1 MIKSPTRTFTIGTA
15 LKLLIV
21 DDHGLVREGL
31 KAILGQSDLQAKC
44 LEAWDEMSI
53 LQSLQQHP
61 DVNLV
66 LLDIQLPGLSGM
78 ELLKRI
84 VKEHPAMP
92 IIMLS
97 ADHDSDTV
105 SQALQLG
112 ASGFM
117 PKNSLNQVLISAIRL
132 VLAGGVY
139 IPPEALLKSAPKPT
153 LLPTNKAAL
162 QLESLGLT
170 NRQLDVLRLLLKG
183 LPNKRISR
191 QIDLAEATVKIHI
204 RGILRTL
211 GVTNRTE
218 ALVKL
223 TEMGYRI
230 AETDDLQPSQYE
242 SPP

>member
-1 MIKSPTRTFTIGTA
+1 M
-15 LKLLIV
+15 KLLIV

-31 KAILGQSDLQAKC
+31 KAILGQSDLKAEC
-44 LEAWDEMSI
+44 LEAWDEISI
-53 LQSLQQHP
+53 WQCLKQHP

-78 ELLKRI
+78 DLLKRI
-84 VKEHPAMP
+84 AKEHPAMP

-97 ADHDSDTV
+97 ADHDSNTV
-105 SQALQLG
+105 SQALQWG

-139 IPPEALLKSAPKPT
+139 IPPEALLKSVPKPQ
-153 LLPTNKAAL
+153 PSPSNKAAL
-162 QLESLGLT
+162 QLDSLGLT
-170 NRQLDVLRLLLKG
+170 NRQLDVLRLLVKG
-183 LPNKRISR
+183 LSNKRISR

-218 ALVKL
+218 ALVRL

-230 AETDDLQPSQYE
+230 AETDDSQPSQDE
-242 SPP
+242 SQP

>member
-1 MIKSPTRTFTIGTA
+1 

-31 KAILGQSDLQAKC
+31 KAILGQSELQAQC

-53 LQSLQQHP
+53 WQCLQQHP

-132 VLAGGVY
+132 VMAGGIY
-139 IPPEALLKSAPKPT
+139 IPPEALLKSAPKSAP
-153 LLPTNKAAL
+153 LPTNKVAL

-230 AETDDLQPSQYE
+230 AETDDLQPSNDE

>member
-1 MIKSPTRTFTIGTA
+1 M
-15 LKLLIV
+15 KLLIV

-31 KAILGQSDLQAKC
+31 KAILGQSDLQAEC
-44 LEAWDEMSI
+44 LEAWDEISI
-53 LQSLQQHP
+53 WHCLKKHP
-61 DVNLV
+61 DVKLV

-78 ELLKRI
+78 DLLRRI
-84 VKEHPAMP
+84 AIEHPAIP

-97 ADHDSDTV
+97 ADHDSNTV
-105 SQALQLG
+105 SQALQWG

-139 IPPEALLKSAPKPT
+139 IPPEALLKSALKPQPA
-153 LLPTNKAAL
+153 PTTMAAL
-162 QLESLGLT
+162 QLDSLGLT
-170 NRQLDVLRLLLKG
+170 NRQLDVLRLLVKG
-183 LPNKRISR
+183 LSNKRISR

-211 GVTNRTE
+211 SVTNRTE

-230 AETDDLQPSQYE
+230 AEPDDLQPPQDESQ
-242 SPP
+242 P

>member
-1 MIKSPTRTFTIGTA
+1 M
-15 LKLLIV
+15 KLLIV

-31 KAILGQSDLQAKC
+31 KAILGQSDLKAEC
-44 LEAWDEMSI
+44 LEAWDEISI
-53 LQSLQQHP
+53 WQCLKQHP

-78 ELLKRI
+78 DLLKRI
-84 VKEHPAMP
+84 AKEHPAMP

-97 ADHDSDTV
+97 ADHDSNTV
-105 SQALQLG
+105 SQALQWG

-139 IPPEALLKSAPKPT
+139 IPPEALLKSVPKPQ
-153 LLPTNKAAL
+153 PAPSNKTTL
-162 QLESLGLT
+162 QLDSLGLT
-170 NRQLDVLRLLLKG
+170 NRQLDVLRLLVKG
-183 LPNKRISR
+183 LSNKRISR

-230 AETDDLQPSQYE
+230 AETDDLQPPLDESQ
-242 SPP
+242 P

>member
-1 MIKSPTRTFTIGTA
+1 

-31 KAILGQSDLQAKC
+31 KAILGQSELQAQC

-53 LQSLQQHP
+53 WQCLQQHP

-132 VLAGGVY
+132 VMAGGVY
-139 IPPEALLKSAPKPT
+139 IPPEALLKSAPKSVP
-153 LLPTNKAAL
+153 LPTNKAAL

-218 ALVKL
+218 VLVKL

-230 AETDDLQPSQYE
+230 AETEDLQLSNDE

>member
-1 MIKSPTRTFTIGTA
+1 M
-15 LKLLIV
+15 KLLIV

-31 KAILGQSDLQAKC
+31 KAILGQSDLKAEC
-44 LEAWDEMSI
+44 LEAWDEISI
-53 LQSLQQHP
+53 WQCLKQHP

-78 ELLKRI
+78 DLLKRI
-84 VKEHPAMP
+84 AKEHPAMP

-97 ADHDSDTV
+97 ADHDSNTV
-105 SQALQLG
+105 SQALQWG

-139 IPPEALLKSAPKPT
+139 IPPEALLKSVPKPQPT
-153 LLPTNKAAL
+153 PTNKAAL
-162 QLESLGLT
+162 QLDSLGLT
-170 NRQLDVLRLLLKG
+170 NRQLDVLRLLVRG
-183 LPNKRISR
+183 LSNKRISR

-218 ALVKL
+218 ALVRL

-230 AETDDLQPSQYE
+230 AETDDSQPPQDESQ
-242 SPP
+242 P

>member
-1 MIKSPTRTFTIGTA
+1 M
-15 LKLLIV
+15 KLLIV

-31 KAILGQSDLQAKC
+31 KAILGQSDLKAEC
-44 LEAWDEMSI
+44 LEAWDEISI
-53 LQSLQQHP
+53 WQCLKEHP

-78 ELLKRI
+78 DLLRRI
-84 VKEHPAMP
+84 AKEHPAMP
-92 IIMLS
+92 VIMLS
-97 ADHDSDTV
+97 ADHDSQTV
-105 SQALQLG
+105 SQALQWG

-139 IPPEALLKSAPKPT
+139 IPPEALLKSSPKPQ
-153 LLPTNKAAL
+153 PASTNKAAL
-162 QLESLGLT
+162 QLDSLGLT
-170 NRQLDVLRLLLKG
+170 NRQLDVLRLLVKG
-183 LPNKRISR
+183 LSNKRISR

-230 AETDDLQPSQYE
+230 AETDVLQPPQDE
-242 SPP
+242 SSP

>member
-1 MIKSPTRTFTIGTA
+1 M
-15 LKLLIV
+15 KLLIV

-31 KAILGQSDLQAKC
+31 KAILGQSDLKAEC
-44 LEAWDEMSI
+44 LEAWDEISI
-53 LQSLQQHP
+53 WQCLKEHP

-78 ELLKRI
+78 DLLKRI
-84 VKEHPAMP
+84 ANEHPAMP

-97 ADHDSDTV
+97 ADHDSNTV
-105 SQALQLG
+105 SQALQWG

-139 IPPEALLKSAPKPT
+139 IPPEALLKSVPKPQPV
-153 LLPTNKAAL
+153 PTNKAAL
-162 QLESLGLT
+162 QLDSLGLT
-170 NRQLDVLRLLLKG
+170 NRQLDVLRLLVKG
-183 LPNKRISR
+183 LSNKRISR

-218 ALVKL
+218 ALVRL

-230 AETDDLQPSQYE
+230 AEPDDLQPSQDE
-242 SPP
+242 SQP

>member
-1 MIKSPTRTFTIGTA
+1 

-31 KAILGQSDLQAKC
+31 KAILGQSDLKAEC
-44 LEAWDEMSI
+44 LEAWDEISI
-53 LQSLQQHP
+53 WQCLKQHP

-78 ELLKRI
+78 DLLKRI
-84 VKEHPAMP
+84 AKEHPAMP

-97 ADHDSDTV
+97 ADHDSNTV
-105 SQALQLG
+105 SQALQWG

-139 IPPEALLKSAPKPT
+139 IPPEALLKSVPKPQ
-153 LLPTNKAAL
+153 PSPSNKTTL
-162 QLESLGLT
+162 QLDSLGLT
-170 NRQLDVLRLLLKG
+170 NRQLDVLRLLVKG
-183 LPNKRISR
+183 LSNKRISR

-211 GVTNRTE
+211 SVTNRTE

-230 AETDDLQPSQYE
+230 AETDDLQHPLDESQ
-242 SPP
+242 P

>member
-1 MIKSPTRTFTIGTA
+1 M
-15 LKLLIV
+15 KLLIV

-31 KAILGQSDLQAKC
+31 KAILGQSDLQAQC
-44 LEAWDEMSI
+44 IEAWDELSI
-53 LQSLQQHP
+53 WQCLKEHS
-61 DVNLV
+61 DINLM

-78 ELLKRI
+78 DLLRRI
-84 VKEHPAMP
+84 VKERPAMP

-97 ADHDSDTV
+97 ADHDSSTV
-105 SQALQLG
+105 SQALQWG

-139 IPPEALLKSAPKPT
+139 IPPEALLKSVPKPAPS
-153 LLPTNKAAL
+153 PTQKVAL
-162 QLESLGLT
+162 QLETLGLT

-230 AETDDLQPSQYE
+230 TEIDEVPPSLDESQP
-242 SPP
+242 

>member
-1 MIKSPTRTFTIGTA
+1 MIKSKVRTSTIGSA

-31 KAILGQSDLQAKC
+31 KAILGQSDLKAEC
-44 LEAWDEMSI
+44 LEAWDEISI
-53 LQSLQQHP
+53 WHCLKKHP
-61 DVNLV
+61 DVKLV

-78 ELLKRI
+78 DLLKRI
-84 VKEHPAMP
+84 AKEHPAMP

-97 ADHDSDTV
+97 ADHDSNTV
-105 SQALQLG
+105 SQALQWG

-139 IPPEALLKSAPKPT
+139 IPPEALLKSVPKPQPA
-153 LLPTNKAAL
+153 PTNKAAL
-162 QLESLGLT
+162 QLDSLGLT
-170 NRQLDVLRLLLKG
+170 NRQLDVLRLLVKG
-183 LPNKRISR
+183 LSNKRISR

-218 ALVKL
+218 ALVRL

-230 AETDDLQPSQYE
+230 AETDDSQPSQDE
-242 SPP
+242 SQP

>member
-1 MIKSPTRTFTIGTA
+1 M
-15 LKLLIV
+15 KLLIV

-31 KAILGQSDLQAKC
+31 KAILGQSDLKAEC
-44 LEAWDEMSI
+44 LEAWDEISI
-53 LQSLQQHP
+53 WQCLKEHP

-78 ELLKRI
+78 DLLKRI
-84 VKEHPAMP
+84 AKEHPAMP

-97 ADHDSDTV
+97 ADHDSNTV
-105 SQALQLG
+105 SQALQWG

-139 IPPEALLKSAPKPT
+139 IPPEALLKSVPKPQPV
-153 LLPTNKAAL
+153 PTNKAAL
-162 QLESLGLT
+162 QLDSLGLT
-170 NRQLDVLRLLLKG
+170 NRQLDVLRLLVKG
-183 LPNKRISR
+183 LSNKRISR

-218 ALVKL
+218 ALVRL

-230 AETDDLQPSQYE
+230 AETDDSQPPQDESQ
-242 SPP
+242 P

>member
-1 MIKSPTRTFTIGTA
+1 M
-15 LKLLIV
+15 KLLIV

-31 KAILGQSDLQAKC
+31 KAILGQSDLRAEC
-44 LEAWDEMSI
+44 LEAWDEISI
-53 LQSLQQHP
+53 WQCLKQHP

-78 ELLKRI
+78 DLLKRI
-84 VKEHPAMP
+84 AKEHPAMP

-97 ADHDSDTV
+97 ADHDSNTV
-105 SQALQLG
+105 SQALQWG

-139 IPPEALLKSAPKPT
+139 IPPEALLKSVPKPQ
-153 LLPTNKAAL
+153 PAPINKAAL
-162 QLESLGLT
+162 QLDSLGLT
-170 NRQLDVLRLLLKG
+170 NRQLDVLRLLVKG
-183 LPNKRISR
+183 LSNKRISR

-230 AETDDLQPSQYE
+230 AETDDLQPPLNESQ
-242 SPP
+242 P

>member
-1 MIKSPTRTFTIGTA
+1 MIKSKVRTSTIGSA

-31 KAILGQSDLQAKC
+31 KAILGQSDLKAEC
-44 LEAWDEMSI
+44 LEAWDEISI
-53 LQSLQQHP
+53 WQCLKQHP

-78 ELLKRI
+78 DLLKRI
-84 VKEHPAMP
+84 AKEHPAMP

-97 ADHDSDTV
+97 ADHDSNTV
-105 SQALQLG
+105 SQALQWG

-139 IPPEALLKSAPKPT
+139 IPPEALLKSVPKPQPV
-153 LLPTNKAAL
+153 PTNEAAL
-162 QLESLGLT
+162 QLDSLGLT
-170 NRQLDVLRLLLKG
+170 NRQLDVLRLLVKG
-183 LPNKRISR
+183 LSNKRISR

-218 ALVKL
+218 ALVRL

-230 AETDDLQPSQYE
+230 AEPDDLQPSQDE
-242 SPP
+242 SQP

>member
-1 MIKSPTRTFTIGTA
+1 M
-15 LKLLIV
+15 
-21 DDHGLVREGL
+21 D
-31 KAILGQSDLQAKC
+31 
-44 LEAWDEMSI
+44 
-53 LQSLQQHP
+53 
-61 DVNLV
+61 
-66 LLDIQLPGLSGM
+66 
-78 ELLKRI
+78 LLKRI
-84 VKEHPAMP
+84 AKEHPAMP

-97 ADHDSDTV
+97 ADHDSNTV
-105 SQALQLG
+105 SQALQWG

-139 IPPEALLKSAPKPT
+139 IPPEALLKSVPKPQPA
-153 LLPTNKAAL
+153 PTNKAAL
-162 QLESLGLT
+162 QLDSLGLT
-170 NRQLDVLRLLLKG
+170 NRQLDVLRLLVKG
-183 LPNKRISR
+183 LSNKRISR

-230 AETDDLQPSQYE
+230 AETDDLQHPLDESQ
-242 SPP
+242 P

>member
-1 MIKSPTRTFTIGTA
+1 M
-15 LKLLIV
+15 KLLIV

-31 KAILGQSDLQAKC
+31 KAILVQSDLKAEC
-44 LEAWDEMSI
+44 LEAWDETSI
-53 LQSLQQHP
+53 WHCLKQHP

-78 ELLKRI
+78 DLLKHI
-84 VKEHPAMP
+84 AKEHPAIP

-97 ADHDSDTV
+97 ADHDSSTV
-105 SQALQLG
+105 SQALQWG

-139 IPPEALLKSAPKPT
+139 IPPEALLKSAPKPPPA
-153 LLPTNKAAL
+153 PTNKAAL

-170 NRQLDVLRLLLKG
+170 NRQLDVLRLLVKG
-183 LPNKRISR
+183 LSNKRISR

-230 AETDDLQPSQYE
+230 AETDDLQPSPDE
-242 SPP
+242 SHP

>member
-1 MIKSPTRTFTIGTA
+1 MIKSKVRTSTIGSA

-31 KAILGQSDLQAKC
+31 KAILGQSDLQAEC
-44 LEAWDEMSI
+44 LEAWDEISI
-53 LQSLQQHP
+53 WHCLKKHP
-61 DVNLV
+61 DVKLV

-78 ELLKRI
+78 DLLRRI
-84 VKEHPAMP
+84 AIEHPAIP

-97 ADHDSDTV
+97 ADHDSNTV
-105 SQALQLG
+105 SQALQWG

-139 IPPEALLKSAPKPT
+139 IPPEALLKSVPKP
-153 LLPTNKAAL
+153 LPAPTNKATL
-162 QLESLGLT
+162 QLASLGLT
-170 NRQLDVLRLLLKG
+170 NRQLDVLRLLVKG
-183 LPNKRISR
+183 LSNKRISR

-211 GVTNRTE
+211 SVTNRTE

-230 AETDDLQPSQYE
+230 AEPDDLQPPQDESQ
-242 SPP
+242 P

>member
-1 MIKSPTRTFTIGTA
+1 M
-15 LKLLIV
+15 KLLIV

-31 KAILGQSDLQAKC
+31 KAILGQSDLKAEC
-44 LEAWDEMSI
+44 LEAWDEISI
-53 LQSLQQHP
+53 WHCLKKHP
-61 DVNLV
+61 DVKLV

-78 ELLKRI
+78 DLLRRI
-84 VKEHPAMP
+84 AIEHPAIP

-97 ADHDSDTV
+97 ADHDSNTV
-105 SQALQLG
+105 SQALQWG

-139 IPPEALLKSAPKPT
+139 IPPEALLKSALKPQPA
-153 LLPTNKAAL
+153 PTTMAAL
-162 QLESLGLT
+162 QLDSLGLT
-170 NRQLDVLRLLLKG
+170 NRQLDVLRLLVKG
-183 LPNKRISR
+183 LSNKRISR

-211 GVTNRTE
+211 SVTNRTE

-230 AETDDLQPSQYE
+230 AEPDDLQPPQDESQ
-242 SPP
+242 P

>member
-1 MIKSPTRTFTIGTA
+1 M
-15 LKLLIV
+15 KLLIV

-31 KAILGQSDLQAKC
+31 KAILGQSDLKAEC
-44 LEAWDEMSI
+44 LEAWDETSI
-53 LQSLQQHP
+53 WQCLKQHP

-78 ELLKRI
+78 DLLKRI
-84 VKEHPAMP
+84 AKEHPAMP

-97 ADHDSDTV
+97 ADHDSSTV
-105 SQALQLG
+105 SQALQWG

-117 PKNSLNQVLISAIRL
+117 PKNSLNQVLMSAIRL

-139 IPPEALLKSAPKPT
+139 IPPEALLKSTPKP
-153 LLPTNKAAL
+153 PSAQINKAAL
-162 QLESLGLT
+162 QLETLGLT
-170 NRQLDVLRLLLKG
+170 NRQLDVLRLLVKG
-183 LPNKRISR
+183 LSNKRISR

-230 AETDDLQPSQYE
+230 AETDDLQFSPDESQ
-242 SPP
+242 P

>member
-1 MIKSPTRTFTIGTA
+1 MIKSKVRTSTIGSA

-31 KAILGQSDLQAKC
+31 KAILGQSDLQAEC
-44 LEAWDEMSI
+44 LEAWDEISI
-53 LQSLQQHP
+53 WHCLKKHP
-61 DVNLV
+61 DVKLV

-78 ELLKRI
+78 DLLRRI
-84 VKEHPAMP
+84 AIEHPAMP

-97 ADHDSDTV
+97 ADHDSNTV
-105 SQALQLG
+105 SQALQWG

-139 IPPEALLKSAPKPT
+139 IPPEALLKSAPKPQPA
-153 LLPTNKAAL
+153 PTNKAAL
-162 QLESLGLT
+162 QLASLGLT
-170 NRQLDVLRLLLKG
+170 NRQLDVLRLLVKG
-183 LPNKRISR
+183 LSNKRISR

-230 AETDDLQPSQYE
+230 AETDDLQPSHDE

>member
-1 MIKSPTRTFTIGTA
+1 M
-15 LKLLIV
+15 KLLIV

-31 KAILGQSDLQAKC
+31 KAIVAQSDLQAQC
-44 LEAWDEMSI
+44 LEAWDEASI
-53 LQSLQQHP
+53 WQQLSQHA
-61 DVNLV
+61 DIDLV

-84 VKEHPAMP
+84 VKERAQLP

-117 PKNSLNQVLISAIRL
+117 PKSSLNQVLISAIRL
-132 VLAGGVY
+132 VVAGGVY
-139 IPPEALLKSAPKPT
+139 IPPEALLKSVPKPQ
-153 LLPTNKAAL
+153 AATKPIISL
-162 QLESLGLT
+162 DSLGLT
-170 NRQLDVLRLLLKG
+170 NRQVDVLRLLLKG
-183 LPNKRISR
+183 MSNKLISR

-204 RGILRTL
+204 RGILRAL
-211 GVTNRTE
+211 NVTTRTE

-223 TEMGYRI
+223 TEMGVRFSDG
-230 AETDDLQPSQYE
+230 DDTAT
-242 SPP
+242 SPH

>member
-1 MIKSPTRTFTIGTA
+1 

-31 KAILGQSDLQAKC
+31 KAILGQSDLKAEC
-44 LEAWDEMSI
+44 LEAWDEISI
-53 LQSLQQHP
+53 WQCLKQHP

-78 ELLKRI
+78 DLLKRI
-84 VKEHPAMP
+84 AKEHPAMP

-97 ADHDSDTV
+97 ADHDSNTV
-105 SQALQLG
+105 SQALQWG

-139 IPPEALLKSAPKPT
+139 IPPEALLKSVPKPQ
-153 LLPTNKAAL
+153 PSPSNKAAL
-162 QLESLGLT
+162 QLDSLGLT
-170 NRQLDVLRLLLKG
+170 NRQLDVLRLLVKG
-183 LPNKRISR
+183 LSNKRISR

-230 AETDDLQPSQYE
+230 AETDDLQPPLDESQ
-242 SPP
+242 P

>member
-1 MIKSPTRTFTIGTA
+1 M
-15 LKLLIV
+15 KLLIV

-31 KAILGQSDLQAKC
+31 KAILGQSDLQAQC

-53 LQSLQQHP
+53 WQCLQQHP

-112 ASGFM
+112 ATGFM

-153 LLPTNKAAL
+153 PLPATKAAL

-230 AETDDLQPSQYE
+230 AETYDLQPSRDE

>member
-1 MIKSPTRTFTIGTA
+1 MD
-15 LKLLIV
+15 LL
-21 DDHGLVREGL
+21 R
-31 KAILGQSDLQAKC
+31 
-44 LEAWDEMSI
+44 
-53 LQSLQQHP
+53 
-61 DVNLV
+61 
-66 LLDIQLPGLSGM
+66 
-78 ELLKRI
+78 RI
-84 VKEHPAMP
+84 AKEHPAMP

-97 ADHDSDTV
+97 ADRDSHTV
-105 SQALQLG
+105 SQALQWG

-139 IPPEALLKSAPKPT
+139 IPPEALLKSSPKPQ
-153 LLPTNKAAL
+153 PASTNKAAL
-162 QLESLGLT
+162 QLDSLGLT
-170 NRQLDVLRLLLKG
+170 NRQLDVLRLLVKG
-183 LPNKRISR
+183 LSNKRISR

-230 AETDDLQPSQYE
+230 AETDDLQPSQDE
-242 SPP
+242 SSP

>member
-1 MIKSPTRTFTIGTA
+1 M
-15 LKLLIV
+15 KLLIV

-31 KAILGQSDLQAKC
+31 KAILGQSDLQAEC
-44 LEAWDEMSI
+44 LEAWDEISI
-53 LQSLQQHP
+53 WHCLKKHP
-61 DVNLV
+61 DVKLV

-78 ELLKRI
+78 DLLRRI
-84 VKEHPAMP
+84 AIEHPAMP

-97 ADHDSDTV
+97 ADHDSNTV
-105 SQALQLG
+105 SQALQWG

-139 IPPEALLKSAPKPT
+139 IPPEALLKSVPKPQPV
-153 LLPTNKAAL
+153 PTNKAAL
-162 QLESLGLT
+162 QLDSLGLT
-170 NRQLDVLRLLLKG
+170 NRQLDVLRLLVKG
-183 LPNKRISR
+183 LSNKRISR

-218 ALVKL
+218 ALVRL

-230 AETDDLQPSQYE
+230 AEPDDLQPPQDESQ
-242 SPP
+242 P

>member
-1 MIKSPTRTFTIGTA
+1 MIKSKVRTSTIGSA

-31 KAILGQSDLQAKC
+31 KAILGQSDLQAEC
-44 LEAWDEMSI
+44 LEAWDEISI
-53 LQSLQQHP
+53 WHCLKKHP
-61 DVNLV
+61 DVKLV

-78 ELLKRI
+78 DLLRRI
-84 VKEHPAMP
+84 AIEHPAMP

-97 ADHDSDTV
+97 ADHDSNTV
-105 SQALQLG
+105 SQALQWG

-139 IPPEALLKSAPKPT
+139 IPPEALLKSALKPQPA
-153 LLPTNKAAL
+153 PTTMAAL
-162 QLESLGLT
+162 QLDSLGLT
-170 NRQLDVLRLLLKG
+170 NRQLDVLRLLVKG
-183 LPNKRISR
+183 LSNKRISR

-211 GVTNRTE
+211 SVTNRTE

-230 AETDDLQPSQYE
+230 AEPDDLQPPQDESQ
-242 SPP
+242 P

>member
-1 MIKSPTRTFTIGTA
+1 M
-15 LKLLIV
+15 KLLIV

-31 KAILGQSDLQAKC
+31 KAILGQSDLKAEC
-44 LEAWDEMSI
+44 LEAWDEISI
-53 LQSLQQHP
+53 WQCLKEHP

-78 ELLKRI
+78 DLLRRI
-84 VKEHPAMP
+84 AKEHPAMP
-92 IIMLS
+92 VIMLS
-97 ADHDSDTV
+97 ADHDSQTV
-105 SQALQLG
+105 SQALQWG

-139 IPPEALLKSAPKPT
+139 IPPEALLKSSPKPQ
-153 LLPTNKAAL
+153 PASTNKAAL
-162 QLESLGLT
+162 QLDSLGLT
-170 NRQLDVLRLLLKG
+170 NRQLDVLRLLVKG
-183 LPNKRISR
+183 LSNKRISR

-204 RGILRTL
+204 RGILRNL

-230 AETDDLQPSQYE
+230 AETDVLQPPQDE
-242 SPP
+242 SSP

>member
-1 MIKSPTRTFTIGTA
+1 

-31 KAILGQSDLQAKC
+31 KAILGQSDLQAEC
-44 LEAWDEMSI
+44 LEAWDEISI
-53 LQSLQQHP
+53 WHCLKKHP
-61 DVNLV
+61 DVKLV

-78 ELLKRI
+78 DLLRRI
-84 VKEHPAMP
+84 AIEHPAIP

-97 ADHDSDTV
+97 ADHDSNTV
-105 SQALQLG
+105 SQALQWG

-139 IPPEALLKSAPKPT
+139 IPPEALLKSALKPQPA
-153 LLPTNKAAL
+153 PTTMAAL
-162 QLESLGLT
+162 QLDSLGLT
-170 NRQLDVLRLLLKG
+170 NRQLDVLRLLVKG
-183 LPNKRISR
+183 LSNKRISR

-211 GVTNRTE
+211 SVTNRTE

-230 AETDDLQPSQYE
+230 AEPDDLQPPQDESQ
-242 SPP
+242 P

>member
-1 MIKSPTRTFTIGTA
+1 MIKSKVRTSTIGSA

-31 KAILGQSDLQAKC
+31 KAILGQSDLQAEC
-44 LEAWDEMSI
+44 LEAWDEISI
-53 LQSLQQHP
+53 WHCLKKHP
-61 DVNLV
+61 DVKLV

-78 ELLKRI
+78 DLLRRI
-84 VKEHPAMP
+84 AIEHPAIP

-97 ADHDSDTV
+97 ADHDSNTV
-105 SQALQLG
+105 SQALHWG

-139 IPPEALLKSAPKPT
+139 IPPEALLKSALKPQPA
-153 LLPTNKAAL
+153 PTTMAAL
-162 QLESLGLT
+162 QLDSLGLT
-170 NRQLDVLRLLLKG
+170 NRQLDVLRLLVKG
-183 LPNKRISR
+183 LSNKRISR

-211 GVTNRTE
+211 SVTNRTE

-230 AETDDLQPSQYE
+230 AEPDDLQPPQDESQ
-242 SPP
+242 P

>member
-1 MIKSPTRTFTIGTA
+1 

-31 KAILGQSDLQAKC
+31 KAILGQSELQAQC

-53 LQSLQQHP
+53 WQCLQQHP

-132 VLAGGVY
+132 VMAGGVY
-139 IPPEALLKSAPKPT
+139 IPPEALLKSAPKSAP
-153 LLPTNKAAL
+153 LSTNKAAL

-230 AETDDLQPSQYE
+230 AETEDLQLSNDE

>member
-1 MIKSPTRTFTIGTA
+1 M
-15 LKLLIV
+15 KLLIV

-31 KAILGQSDLQAKC
+31 KAILGQSDLKAEC
-44 LEAWDEMSI
+44 LEAWDEISI
-53 LQSLQQHP
+53 WQCLKQHP

-78 ELLKRI
+78 DLLKRI
-84 VKEHPAMP
+84 AKEHPAMP

-97 ADHDSDTV
+97 ADHDSNTV
-105 SQALQLG
+105 SQALQWG

-139 IPPEALLKSAPKPT
+139 IPPEALLKSVPKPQPV
-153 LLPTNKAAL
+153 PTNKAAL
-162 QLESLGLT
+162 QLDSLGLT
-170 NRQLDVLRLLLKG
+170 NRQLDVLRLLVKG
-183 LPNKRISR
+183 LSNKRISR

-218 ALVKL
+218 ALVRL

-230 AETDDLQPSQYE
+230 AETDDSQPSQDE
-242 SPP
+242 SQP

>member
-1 MIKSPTRTFTIGTA
+1 MIKSKVRTSTIGSA

-31 KAILGQSDLQAKC
+31 KAILGQSDLQAEC
-44 LEAWDEMSI
+44 LEAWDEISI
-53 LQSLQQHP
+53 WHCLKKHP
-61 DVNLV
+61 DVKLV

-78 ELLKRI
+78 DLLRRI
-84 VKEHPAMP
+84 AIEHPAIP

-97 ADHDSDTV
+97 ADHDSNTV
-105 SQALQLG
+105 SQALQWG

-139 IPPEALLKSAPKPT
+139 IPPEALLKSALKPQPA
-153 LLPTNKAAL
+153 PTTMAAL
-162 QLESLGLT
+162 QLDSLGLT
-170 NRQLDVLRLLLKG
+170 NRQLDVLRLLVKG
-183 LPNKRISR
+183 LSNKRISR

-211 GVTNRTE
+211 SVTNRTE

-230 AETDDLQPSQYE
+230 AEPDDLQPPQDESQ
-242 SPP
+242 P

>member
-1 MIKSPTRTFTIGTA
+1 M
-15 LKLLIV
+15 KLLIV

-31 KAILGQSDLQAKC
+31 KAILGQSELQAQC

-53 LQSLQQHP
+53 WQCLQQHP

-132 VLAGGVY
+132 VMAGGIY
-139 IPPEALLKSAPKPT
+139 IPPEALLKSAPKSAP
-153 LLPTNKAAL
+153 LPTNKVAL

-230 AETDDLQPSQYE
+230 AETDDLQPSNDE